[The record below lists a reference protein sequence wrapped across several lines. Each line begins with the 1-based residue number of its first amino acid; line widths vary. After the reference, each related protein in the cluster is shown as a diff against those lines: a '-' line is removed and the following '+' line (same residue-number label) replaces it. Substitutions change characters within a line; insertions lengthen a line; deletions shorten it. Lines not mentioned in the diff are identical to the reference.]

1 MAKERNSQCNV
12 KKGRYLQYRMC
23 VHTWTRT
30 QVFKGERN
38 TEGEEEIESEEWKTD
53 TQRETERGEEIESE
67 DRTCLCD
74 LNDSYFLLLS
84 YLYVLKV

>member
-1 MAKERNSQCNV
+1 M
-12 KKGRYLQYRMC
+12 
-23 VHTWTRT
+23 
-30 QVFKGERN
+30 FKGERN

-74 LNDSYFLLLS
+74 LNDSYFLLAFLFIC
-84 YLYVLKV
+84 LKSLRLLFTFP